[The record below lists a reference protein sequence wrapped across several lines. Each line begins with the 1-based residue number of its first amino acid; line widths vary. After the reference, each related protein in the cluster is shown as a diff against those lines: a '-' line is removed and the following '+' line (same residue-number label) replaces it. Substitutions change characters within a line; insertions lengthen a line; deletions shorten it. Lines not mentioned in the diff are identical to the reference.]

1 MKKLIFNFFLIIF
14 SIFILLIILLS
25 TIGIET
31 ERFNRLI
38 SQKINRSNNNLI
50 LQLQTVK
57 FKLDLKE
64 VRLFLQTYEPQIE
77 YRNIIIPLNNI
88 KVYINFFS
96 LIKAQTQFEKTI
108 LTFNEI
114 DIERLKDLSSSFK
127 PSNFTSFIKN
137 KVESGKIKSEIE
149 IYLNKENSLETFI
162 ARGSVTNFKTKI
174 VENLSINKSS
184 FPSLAD
190 ETDVLIK
197 NFFGFAGPIRIFD
210 GDIKVKLKP
219 EVSLNSN
226 FNADLKYNKKLK
238 NYNKLFK
245 EFEIMKY
252 IQGLEGELKN
262 SFNIDLDS
270 TYKVKK
276 YEFQSGGNI
285 SKANL
290 YFTPLKKNLFIKEK
304 IDRLFFTNSQININ
318 INSSQKNIGI
328 KGEYSFDGKKFLSF
342 NSKNILDDKLMQAY
356 IEADYDKEI
365 IFDLINYN
373 KPRDDISNIK
383 LNFNKEKEVLNIKK
397 FSIKENKN
405 SINLEGL
412 IVKNGKPQSL
422 KKLSVNTFKNGKKN
436 NDFNLIFGKKISIKG
451 KQFDGANLP
460 KIINKKGDNNIFSK
474 ISKDIEISLENINA
488 PLSENMKNFRLIGI
502 VEKGKFIKI
511 SSKGDFGNNNY
522 LDISMKNDDKN
533 KKKYLEIYSDI
544 AKPLLTEFSFFNDL
558 SGGNLFFTSVIDEA
572 STTSKLKIE
581 NFKVIN
587 APGLIKL
594 LSLADL
600 GGLVDL
606 AEGEG
611 ISFETLDIK
620 MEKTKNNLKLNE
632 ILALGPSISVLM
644 EGYQDQN
651 VTSLRGTLVPAKT
664 LNKMISR
671 IPVIGDIV
679 IPKEVGEGLF
689 GISFKMK
696 GPTENIKTSINPIR
710 TITPRF
716 IQKIIDK
723 KKEVK

>member
-1 MKKLIFNFFLIIF
+1 MKKFLSNFFFIII
-14 SIFILLIILLS
+14 SIFILLIIILS

-31 ERFNRLI
+31 ERFNKLI
-38 SQKINRSNNNLI
+38 SEKINESNNNFN

-64 VRLFLQTYEPQIE
+64 VRLFLKTDEPRIE
-77 YRNIIIPLNNI
+77 YGNTLIPLNNI
-88 KVYINFFS
+88 KVYINFLS
-96 LIKAQTQFEKTI
+96 LLKAQTQIEKTV
-108 LTFNEI
+108 LTSNEI
-114 DIERLKDLSSSFK
+114 GIEKFKDLSSSFK
-127 PSNFTSFIKN
+127 PSNFTSFINN
-137 KVESGKIKSEIE
+137 KVESGKIKTEIE
-149 IYLNKENSLETFI
+149 IYFNKENSFETFI
-162 ARGSVTNFKTKI
+162 ARGSVTNFKAKI
-174 VENLSINKSS
+174 IENFSLNESS
-184 FPSLAD
+184 FTFFAD
-190 ETDVLIK
+190 DTDVLIK
-197 NFFGFAGPIRIFD
+197 NFFGLAGPIKIFD

-219 EVSLNSN
+219 EISLNSN
-226 FNADLKYNKKLK
+226 FNADFKYNKKLK
-238 NYNKLFK
+238 NYENLFK
-245 EFEIMKY
+245 DFEIMKY
-252 IQGLEGELKN
+252 IQGLEAGLNN
-262 SFNIDLDS
+262 SFSIDFDS

-276 YEFQSGGNI
+276 YEFKSGGNI

-290 YFTPLKKNLFIKEK
+290 YFAPLKKNLFFKEK
-304 IDRLFFTNSQININ
+304 IDRLFFSNTQINVN
-318 INSSQKNIGI
+318 INSLQKNIEI
-328 KGEYSFDGKKFLSF
+328 KGGYSFDGKKFLNF
-342 NSKNILDDKLMQAY
+342 NNKNILNDESIQAY

-365 IFDLINYN
+365 GFDLINYY
-373 KPRDDISNIK
+373 KPRGNISNIT
-383 LNFNKEKEVLNIKK
+383 LNLNKEKEVLKIKK
-397 FSIKENKN
+397 FSIKESKN
-405 SINLEGL
+405 LINLEGL
-412 IVKNGKPQSL
+412 LTKNGKFKSL

-436 NDFNLIFGKKISIKG
+436 NDFNLTFGKKISIKG
-451 KQFDGANLP
+451 NQFDGANLP
-460 KIINKKGDNNIFSK
+460 KIINKKEKNNIFSK
-474 ISKDIEISLENINA
+474 VSKDIEISLENINA
-488 PLSENMKNFRLIGI
+488 PLSKNMKNFRLIGR

-522 LDISMKNDDKN
+522 LDISMRNDDKN

-544 AKPLLTEFSFFNDL
+544 AKPLLTEFSFFNGL
-558 SGGNLFFTSVIDEA
+558 SGGNLFFSSVIDET
-572 STTSKLKIE
+572 SSISKLKIE

-606 AEGEG
+606 AAGEG
-611 ISFETLDIK
+611 ISFESLDIK

-632 ILALGPSISVLM
+632 IMALGPSISVLM

>member
-1 MKKLIFNFFLIIF
+1 MKKFLSNFFFIII
-14 SIFILLIILLS
+14 SIFILLIIILS

-31 ERFNRLI
+31 ERFNKLI
-38 SQKINRSNNNLI
+38 SKKINESNNNFN

-64 VRLFLQTYEPQIE
+64 VRLFLKTDEPRIE
-77 YRNIIIPLNNI
+77 YGNTLIPLNNI
-88 KVYINFFS
+88 KVYINFLS
-96 LIKAQTQFEKTI
+96 LLKAQTQIEKTV
-108 LTFNEI
+108 LTSNEI
-114 DIERLKDLSSSFK
+114 GIAKFKDLSSSFK
-127 PSNFTSFIKN
+127 PSNFTSFINN
-137 KVESGKIKSEIE
+137 KVESGKIKTEIE
-149 IYLNKENSLETFI
+149 IYLNKENSFETFI
-162 ARGSVTNFKTKI
+162 ARGSVTNFKAKI
-174 VENLSINKSS
+174 IENFSLNESS
-184 FPSLAD
+184 FTFFAD
-190 ETDVLIK
+190 DTDVLIK
-197 NFFGFAGPIRIFD
+197 NFFGLAGPIKIFD

-219 EVSLNSN
+219 EISLNSN
-226 FNADLKYNKKLK
+226 FNADFKYNKKLK
-238 NYNKLFK
+238 NYDNLF
-245 EFEIMKY
+245 EDFEIMKY
-252 IQGLEGELKN
+252 IQGLEGELNN
-262 SFNIDLDS
+262 SFSIDFDS
-270 TYKVKK
+270 TYKVKR
-276 YEFQSGGNI
+276 YEFKSGGNI

-290 YFTPLKKNLFIKEK
+290 YFTPLKKNLFFKEK
-304 IDRLFFTNSQININ
+304 IDRLFFSNTQINVN
-318 INSSQKNIGI
+318 INSLQKNIEI
-328 KGEYSFDGKKFLSF
+328 KGGYSFDGKKFLNF
-342 NSKNILDDKLMQAY
+342 NNKNILNDESIQAY

-365 IFDLINYN
+365 GFDLINYY
-373 KPRDDISNIK
+373 KPRGNISNIT
-383 LNFNKEKEVLNIKK
+383 LNLNKEKEVLKIKK
-397 FSIKENKN
+397 FSIKESKN
-405 SINLEGL
+405 LINLEGL
-412 IVKNGKPQSL
+412 LTKNGKFKSL

-436 NDFNLIFGKKISIKG
+436 NDFNLTFGKKISIKG
-451 KQFDGANLP
+451 NRFDGANLP
-460 KIINKKGDNNIFSK
+460 KIINKKEKNNIFSK
-474 ISKDIEISLENINA
+474 VSKDIEISLENINA
-488 PLSENMKNFRLIGI
+488 PLSKNMKNFRLIGR

-544 AKPLLTEFSFFNDL
+544 AKPLLTEFSFFNGL
-558 SGGNLFFTSVIDEA
+558 SGGNLFFSSVIDET
-572 STTSKLKIE
+572 SSISKLKIE

-606 AEGEG
+606 AAGEG
-611 ISFETLDIK
+611 ISFESLDIK

-632 ILALGPSISVLM
+632 IMALGPSISVLM

>member
-1 MKKLIFNFFLIIF
+1 MKKFLSNFFFIII
-14 SIFILLIILLS
+14 SIFILLIIILS

-31 ERFNRLI
+31 ERFNKLI
-38 SQKINRSNNNLI
+38 SEKINESNNNFN

-64 VRLFLQTYEPQIE
+64 VRLFLKTDEPRIE
-77 YRNIIIPLNNI
+77 YGNTLIPLNNI
-88 KVYINFFS
+88 KVYINFLS
-96 LIKAQTQFEKTI
+96 LLKAHTQIEKTV
-108 LTFNEI
+108 LTSNEI
-114 DIERLKDLSSSFK
+114 GIEKFKDLSSSFK
-127 PSNFTSFIKN
+127 PSNFTSFINN
-137 KVESGKIKSEIE
+137 KVESGKIKTEIE
-149 IYLNKENSLETFI
+149 IYFNKENSFETFI
-162 ARGSVTNFKTKI
+162 ARGSVTNFKAKI
-174 VENLSINKSS
+174 IENFSLNESS
-184 FPSLAD
+184 FTFFAD
-190 ETDVLIK
+190 DTDVLIK
-197 NFFGFAGPIRIFD
+197 NFFGLAGPIKIFD

-219 EVSLNSN
+219 EISLNSN
-226 FNADLKYNKKLK
+226 FNADFKYNKKLK
-238 NYNKLFK
+238 NYENLFK
-245 EFEIMKY
+245 DFEIMKY
-252 IQGLEGELKN
+252 IQGLEAGLNN
-262 SFNIDLDS
+262 SFSIDFDS

-276 YEFQSGGNI
+276 YEFKSGGNI

-290 YFTPLKKNLFIKEK
+290 YFTPLKKNLFFKEK
-304 IDRLFFTNSQININ
+304 IDRLFFSNTQINVN
-318 INSSQKNIGI
+318 INSLQKNIEI
-328 KGEYSFDGKKFLSF
+328 KGGYSFDGKKFLNF
-342 NSKNILDDKLMQAY
+342 NNKNILNDESIQAY

-365 IFDLINYN
+365 GFDLINYY
-373 KPRDDISNIK
+373 KPRGNISNIT
-383 LNFNKEKEVLNIKK
+383 LNFNKEKEVLKIKK
-397 FSIKENKN
+397 FSIKESKN
-405 SINLEGL
+405 LINLEGL
-412 IVKNGKPQSL
+412 LTKNGKFKSL

-436 NDFNLIFGKKISIKG
+436 NDFNLTFGKKISIKG
-451 KQFDGANLP
+451 NQFDGANLP
-460 KIINKKGDNNIFSK
+460 KIINKKEKNNIFSK
-474 ISKDIEISLENINA
+474 VSKDIEISLENINA
-488 PLSENMKNFRLIGI
+488 PLSKNMKNFRLIGR

-522 LDISMKNDDKN
+522 LDISMRNDDKN

-544 AKPLLTEFSFFNDL
+544 AKPLLTEFSFFNGL
-558 SGGNLFFTSVIDEA
+558 SGGNLFFSSVIDET
-572 STTSKLKIE
+572 SSISKLKIE

-606 AEGEG
+606 AAGEG
-611 ISFETLDIK
+611 ISFESLDIK

-632 ILALGPSISVLM
+632 IMALGPSISVLM

>member
-1 MKKLIFNFFLIIF
+1 MKKFLSNFFFIII
-14 SIFILLIILLS
+14 SIFILLIIILS

-31 ERFNRLI
+31 ERFNKLI
-38 SQKINRSNNNLI
+38 SEKINESNNNFN

-64 VRLFLQTYEPQIE
+64 VRLFLKTDEPRIE
-77 YRNIIIPLNNI
+77 YGNTLIPLNNI
-88 KVYINFFS
+88 KVYINFLS
-96 LIKAQTQFEKTI
+96 LLKAQTQIEKTV
-108 LTFNEI
+108 LTSNEI
-114 DIERLKDLSSSFK
+114 GIEKFKDLSSSFK
-127 PSNFTSFIKN
+127 PSNFTSFINN
-137 KVESGKIKSEIE
+137 KVESGKIKTEIE
-149 IYLNKENSLETFI
+149 IYFNKENSFETFI
-162 ARGSVTNFKTKI
+162 ARGSVTNFKAKI
-174 VENLSINKSS
+174 IENFSLNESS
-184 FPSLAD
+184 FTFFAD
-190 ETDVLIK
+190 DTDVLIK
-197 NFFGFAGPIRIFD
+197 NFFGLAGPIKIFD

-219 EVSLNSN
+219 EISLNSN
-226 FNADLKYNKKLK
+226 FNADFKYNKKLK
-238 NYNKLFK
+238 NYENLFK
-245 EFEIMKY
+245 DFEIMKY
-252 IQGLEGELKN
+252 IQGLEAGLNN
-262 SFNIDLDS
+262 SFSIDFDS

-276 YEFQSGGNI
+276 YEFKSGGNI

-290 YFTPLKKNLFIKEK
+290 YFTPLKKNLFFKEK
-304 IDRLFFTNSQININ
+304 IDRLFFSNTQINVN
-318 INSSQKNIGI
+318 INSLQKNIEI
-328 KGEYSFDGKKFLSF
+328 KGGYSFDGKKFLNF
-342 NSKNILDDKLMQAY
+342 NNKNILNDESIQAY

-365 IFDLINYN
+365 GFDLINYY
-373 KPRDDISNIK
+373 KPRGNISNIT
-383 LNFNKEKEVLNIKK
+383 LNLNKEKEVLKIKK
-397 FSIKENKN
+397 FSIKESKN
-405 SINLEGL
+405 LINLEGL
-412 IVKNGKPQSL
+412 LTKNGKFKSL

-436 NDFNLIFGKKISIKG
+436 NDFNLTFGKKISIKG
-451 KQFDGANLP
+451 NQFDGANLP
-460 KIINKKGDNNIFSK
+460 KIINKKEKNNIFSK
-474 ISKDIEISLENINA
+474 VSKDIEISLENINA
-488 PLSENMKNFRLIGI
+488 PLSKNMKNFRLIGR

-522 LDISMKNDDKN
+522 LDISMRNDDKN

-544 AKPLLTEFSFFNDL
+544 AKPLLTEFSFFNGL
-558 SGGNLFFTSVIDEA
+558 SGGNLFFSSVIDET
-572 STTSKLKIE
+572 SSISKLKIE

-606 AEGEG
+606 AAGEG
-611 ISFETLDIK
+611 ISFESLDIK

-632 ILALGPSISVLM
+632 IMALGPSISVLM

>member
-1 MKKLIFNFFLIIF
+1 MKKFFLNFFLIII
-14 SIFILLIILLS
+14 SILIFLIIVLS

-31 ERFNRLI
+31 ERFNKI
-38 SQKINRSNNNLI
+38 IIQKINESNNNFN

-57 FKLDLKE
+57 FKLDLKK
-64 VRLFLQTYEPQIE
+64 VRLFLQTDEPRID
-77 YRNIIIPLNNI
+77 YRNILIPLRNI
-88 KVYINFFS
+88 KVYINFLP
-96 LIKAQTQFEKTI
+96 LIKGQTQIEKTV
-108 LTFNEI
+108 LTLNEI
-114 DIERLKDLSSSFK
+114 DIKKLKNLSSSFK
-127 PSNFTSFIKN
+127 PSNFTSFINN
-137 KVESGKIKSEIE
+137 KVESGKIKSQIE
-149 IYLNKENSLETFI
+149 IYLNEENSLENFI
-162 ARGSVTNFKTKI
+162 ARGSVTNFEAKI
-174 VENLSINKSS
+174 TENFSLNKSS
-184 FPSLAD
+184 FTFFAD
-190 ETDVLIK
+190 NTDVLIK
-197 NFFGFAGPIRIFD
+197 NFFGLAGPIKIFD
-210 GDIKVKLKP
+210 GDIKVKLTP

-226 FNADLKYNKKLK
+226 FNADFKYNKKLK
-238 NYNKLFK
+238 NYDKLF
-245 EFEIMKY
+245 EDFEIMKY
-252 IQGLEGELKN
+252 IQGFEGELN
-262 SFNIDLDS
+262 NNFNIEFDG

-276 YEFQSGGNI
+276 YEFKTSGNI

-304 IDRLFFTNSQININ
+304 IDRLFFTNSQINVN
-318 INSSQKNIGI
+318 INSSQKNIAI
-328 KGEYSFDGKKFLSF
+328 KGGYSFDDKKFLNF
-342 NSKNILDDKLMQAY
+342 KNKNILNDKSLQVY

-365 IFDLINYN
+365 SFDLINYY
-373 KPRDDISNIK
+373 KPRNDISNIV
-383 LNFNKEKEVLNIKK
+383 LNFNKEKKVLNIKK
-397 FSIKENKN
+397 FSIKESKN

-412 IVKNGKPQSL
+412 LVKNGKLQSL

-436 NDFNLIFGKKISIKG
+436 NDFNFLLGKKISITG
-451 KQFDGANLP
+451 KRFDGVNLP
-460 KIINKKGDNNIFSK
+460 KIFNKKENNNIFSNV
-474 ISKDIEISLENINA
+474 SKDIEISLENINA
-488 PLSENMKNFRLIGI
+488 PLSENMKNFRLIGR

-511 SSKGDFGNNNY
+511 SSKGDFGDNNF

-544 AKPLLTEFSFFNDL
+544 AKPLLTEFSFFNGL
-558 SGGNLFFTSVIDEA
+558 SGGNLFFSSVIDET
-572 STTSKLKIE
+572 SSISKLKIE

-620 MEKTKNNLKLNE
+620 MEKTKNNLKIKE

-651 VTSLRGTLVPAKT
+651 LTSLRGTLVPAKT

-723 KKEVK
+723 KKIK